1 MKNISQ
7 LSLVEVA
14 DMIRSRKLSSEEVTR
29 ACIERAQALQPKLNC
44 FIALEVDDA
53 LAAARSADADLA
65 KGVVRGP
72 LHGVPLAHKDM
83 YYRKGKISTCGSE
96 IRRDWVADSDSTA
109 LARLRNAGAI
119 QLGTLNMSQFA
130 LNPTGHNVHM
140 GHCRNP
146 WNTAYIT
153 GGSSSGSG
161 ASVAARI
168 VFGALGSDTGGSIRL
183 PASNC
188 GVSGLRPTTGRIS
201 RHGAMPL
208 SFSLDCVGPLAR
220 TVADC
225 ARLTGVMAGADP
237 LDPTAAHEAVPAY
250 EAELKAPVNGLKIGV
265 PKGYFDHDVHRDV
278 MKVMT
283 ECVAEFRSLGCDIV
297 EVVMPE
303 LDSIS
308 AGFSVLMSAEAASVH
323 AQWLRERPEDYMP
336 QIRARL
342 EMGIAGSA
350 VDYLDALKMRGPAL
364 AEFCGSVFTKCDAL
378 LAPVASMPVPTI
390 DESDVGDS
398 ERMGPV
404 LGELTRFT
412 RPLSYLGLPVLS
424 VPAGFAGNGLPVG
437 VQLVGRPFAEALLF
451 RIGHAYQQATDWH
464 TRAPTII

>member
-188 GVSGLRPTTGRIS
+188 GCQGSGRRLAGLAVTVQCLCRFQWIAWGRS
-201 RHGAMPL
+201 R
-208 SFSLDCVGPLAR
+208 AR
-220 TVADC
+220 W
-225 ARLTGVMAGADP
+225 
-237 LDPTAAHEAVPAY
+237 PTARGSPASWR
-250 EAELKAPVNGLKIGV
+250 GLI
-265 PKGYFDHDVHRDV
+265 
-278 MKVMT
+278 
-283 ECVAEFRSLGCDIV
+283 RSIR
-297 EVVMPE
+297 
-303 LDSIS
+303 
-308 AGFSVLMSAEAASVH
+308 
-323 AQWLRERPEDYMP
+323 LRRTRRCP
-336 QIRARL
+336 L
-342 EMGIAGSA
+342 
-350 VDYLDALKMRGPAL
+350 
-364 AEFCGSVFTKCDAL
+364 TKRNSRRR
-378 LAPVASMPVPTI
+378 SM
-390 DESDVGDS
+390 D
-398 ERMGPV
+398 
-404 LGELTRFT
+404 
-412 RPLSYLGLPVLS
+412 
-424 VPAGFAGNGLPVG
+424 
-437 VQLVGRPFAEALLF
+437 
-451 RIGHAYQQATDWH
+451 
-464 TRAPTII
+464 